1 VGVNVENATVM
12 VVENP
17 ERFGLAQLHQLRGRI
32 QRSTYEPYFI
42 LLSKE
47 EVSEEVSMRLKVLED
62 SNDGF
67 LISEEDLKLRGP
79 GDFFGQIQHGLPEL
93 RIANP
98 LRDLELL
105 KEARVFAYKII
116 KNDPG
121 LKKQEH
127 RFIRERIDSLF
138 GELKD
143 SFSLLEGKA

>member
-1 VGVNVENATVM
+1 M

-32 QRSTYEPYFI
+32 QRSTHAPHFI
-42 LLSKE
+42 LLSGSVICE
-47 EVSEEVSMRLKVLED
+47 EVSRRLKILEE

-67 LISEEDLKLRGP
+67 KIAEEDLQLRGP
-79 GDFFGQIQHGLPEL
+79 GDFFGQMQHGLPEL
-93 RIANP
+93 KIANP
-98 LRDLELL
+98 LRDMELL

-121 LKKQEH
+121 LTKLEN
-127 RFIRERIDSLF
+127 RFVRERIDSLF